1 MDNYIEIDVDHLQD
15 ELYARKQLCKKQ
27 KEELE
32 DKDKI
37 IEWYKKDKTLMNKQ
51 IRKLK
56 NELKRWKQ
64 GNVQYF
70 WNLGWYDLYED
81 IKK

>member
-1 MDNYIEIDVDHLQD
+1 MDNYIEIDVEHLQD
-15 ELYARKQLCKKQ
+15 ELYAWKQLYKKQ
-27 KEELE
+27 KEELR

-37 IEWYKKDKTLMNKQ
+37 IEWYKKDKKLMNNQ

-56 NELKRWKQ
+56 NELRRWKQ
-64 GNVQYF
+64 GKVQYF
-70 WNLGWYDLYED
+70 WNDGETDIYED

>member
-1 MDNYIEIDVDHLQD
+1 MDNYVEIDVEHLQD

-32 DKDKI
+32 DKQKVI
-37 IEWYKKDKTLMNKQ
+37 QYYRREKKLMNKQ

-56 NELKRWKQ
+56 DELRRWKQ

-70 WNLGWYDLYED
+70 
-81 IKK
+81 

>member
-1 MDNYIEIDVDHLQD
+1 MDNYVEIDVEHLQD

-32 DKDKI
+32 DKQKVI
-37 IEWYKKDKTLMNKQ
+37 QYYRREKKLMNKQ

-56 NELKRWKQ
+56 DELRRWKQ

-70 WNLGWYDLYED
+70 WNDWETDIYED

>member
-1 MDNYIEIDVDHLQD
+1 MDNYVEIDVDHLQD
-15 ELYARKQLCKKQ
+15 ELYARKQLYKKQ

-56 NELKRWKQ
+56 NELSRWKQ

-70 WNLGWYDLYED
+70 
-81 IKK
+81 

>member
-1 MDNYIEIDVDHLQD
+1 MDNYVEIDVEHLQA
-15 ELYARKQLCKKQ
+15 ELYARKQLYKKQ

-32 DKDKI
+32 DKD
-37 IEWYKKDKTLMNKQ
+37 KQ

-64 GNVQYF
+64 GKVQYF
-70 WNLGWYDLYED
+70 WNIGWYDIYED

>member
-1 MDNYIEIDVDHLQD
+1 MDNYTEIDVDHLQD
-15 ELYARKQLCKKQ
+15 ELYAWKQLYKKQ

-32 DKDKI
+32 DKQKVI
-37 IEWYKKDKTLMNKQ
+37 QYYRREKKLMNKQ

-56 NELKRWKQ
+56 NELRRWKQ

-70 WNLGWYDLYED
+70 
-81 IKK
+81 